1 MAFGIEF
8 VTEAEA
14 DLDTLQPFYRSQILD
29 AIEQHFH
36 HAPTQ
41 VSHARIKRLRS
52 VTSPAYR
59 LRVGEYRV
67 FYDVGREQQV
77 VTILRVLSKERSLQY
92 LAEIEGG
99 EQ

>member
-1 MAFGIEF
+1 MAFEIEF
-8 VTEAEA
+8 VREAGA
-14 DLDTLQPFYRSQILD
+14 DLDKLQPFYRNQILD
-29 AIEQHFH
+29 AIEQHLRH
-36 HAPTQ
+36 VPTQ

-52 VTSPAYR
+52 VTSPAHR

-67 FYDVGREQQV
+67 FYDVDVGQHV
-77 VTILRVLSKERSLQY
+77 VTVLRVLSKEQSLQY